1 MDEKEEDKSEE
12 SFQRHLIFYQKL
24 NMKIKDIQN
33 EIQSSTDAK
42 ILKHLNDR
50 IDAIELD
57 KTRIRKL
64 FPDVNNETWKDPDL

>member
-12 SFQRHLIFYQKL
+12 SFRRHLIFYQKL
-24 NMKIKDIQN
+24 NKKIIDIQN
-33 EIQSSTDAK
+33 EIKNSTDEK
-42 ILKHLNDR
+42 ILKHLNER

-64 FPDVNNETWKDPDL
+64 FPDVNNETWKDPN

>member
-1 MDEKEEDKSEE
+1 VDEKEEDKSEE

-24 NMKIKDIQN
+24 NKTIQDIKN
-33 EIQSSTDAK
+33 EIQISTDEK
-42 ILKHLNDR
+42 ILKHLNER

-64 FPDVNNETWKDPDL
+64 FPDVNNETWKDPN